1 MKALMWKECREN
13 LKWLPLP
20 TLLIG
25 GLMAVLAP
33 PSLMDNG
40 SLLIFALI
48 AGLFGTMLGFLQV
61 FAEAQGDK
69 RSLLLHRPL
78 SRSQI
83 FLAKASVGVGL
94 YLLAL
99 GIPFALAVGL
109 AATPGHI
116 AEPFS
121 WPMTLPWLAD
131 VLTGFVYYFA
141 GMLAAQR
148 EARWYGS
155 RCLGLAAGL
164 FCSVLVWTLPQF
176 W

>member
-1 MKALMWKECREN
+1 MPLALDR
-13 LKWLPLP
+13 LII
-20 TLLIG
+20 LLAKVIIG

-48 AGLFGTMLGFLQV
+48 AGLFGAMLGFLQV

-121 WPMTLPWLAD
+121 WPMTLRIDRYSSTRRNDRELVCSFGERTWMLSG
-131 VLTGFVYYFA
+131 LEA
-141 GMLAAQR
+141 GTTCWPARAA
-148 EARWYGS
+148 
-155 RCLGLAAGL
+155 AAWDT
-164 FCSVLVWTLPQF
+164 C
-176 W
+176 